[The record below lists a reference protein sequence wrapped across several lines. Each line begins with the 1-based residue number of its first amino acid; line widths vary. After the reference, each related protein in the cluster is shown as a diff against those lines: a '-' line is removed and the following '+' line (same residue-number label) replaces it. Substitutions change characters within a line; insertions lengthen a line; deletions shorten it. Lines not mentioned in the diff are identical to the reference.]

1 MTTLRTALMP
11 RLTRRAALAG
21 LAATAIGAPALIRT
35 ATAADPIRIGVLS
48 PVTGAWTVYGQ
59 AHSRGFELAVE

>member
-21 LAATAIGAPALIRT
+21 LAATAIGAPALIRMGK
-35 ATAADPIRIGVLS
+35 AADPIRIGVLS

-59 AHSRGFELAVE
+59 SAFAGL